1 MKLQELLAKIGMP
14 LQQSRQSYQ
23 YITPVLRNH
32 LKSQLENETI
42 QNDYNLVQP
51 GIIFRSNSYYH
62 RHHLCH
68 HHHLS
73 SSSSLILPSILIY
86 ILAFHH
92 FICHHLSLS
101 NLHYFTY
108 YLSMHAS
115 HLSSITHLSSI
126 MHLHMH
132 LSSIMHLYMHL
143 SSIMHLYMHL
153 SFMHL
158 VYHLSCLYRSFCR
171 YHGFKNPISA
181 TDLVQAVLALTGR

>member
-51 GIIFRSNSYYH
+51 GIIFRSNSYYY
-62 RHHLCH
+62 H

-73 SSSSLILPSILIY
+73 SSIIIIICVVIIIIYPRHQSSYLIY
-86 ILAFHH
+86 NLAFHH
-92 FICHHLSLS
+92 FLSAII
-101 NLHYFTY
+101 
-108 YLSMHAS
+108 YLYRTFIILPLISACMQ
-115 HLSSITHLSSI
+115 LSSI
-126 MHLHMH
+126 MHLSSMH
-132 LSSIMHLYMHL
+132 LSYMHL
-143 SSIMHLYMHL
+143 NYHLCV
-153 SFMHL
+153 FICI
-158 VYHLSCLYRSFCR
+158 YHLSCLYRSFCR

>member
-51 GIIFRSNSYYH
+51 GIIFRSNSYYY
-62 RHHLCH
+62 H

-73 SSSSLILPSILIY
+73 SSIIIIICVVIIIIYPRHHSSYRQSSYTILLFITLSAIIYLYRTFIILPFFSACMQLSSIMQPIIY
-86 ILAFHH
+86 ASLYASIM
-92 FICHHLSLS
+92 HLS
-101 NLHYFTY
+101 
-108 YLSMHAS
+108 SMHLYMHIYAS
-115 HLSSITHLSSI
+115 HLSSI
-126 MHLHMH
+126 MQ
-132 LSSIMHLYMHL
+132 
-143 SSIMHLYMHL
+143 
-153 SFMHL
+153 
-158 VYHLSCLYRSFCR
+158 YRSFCR